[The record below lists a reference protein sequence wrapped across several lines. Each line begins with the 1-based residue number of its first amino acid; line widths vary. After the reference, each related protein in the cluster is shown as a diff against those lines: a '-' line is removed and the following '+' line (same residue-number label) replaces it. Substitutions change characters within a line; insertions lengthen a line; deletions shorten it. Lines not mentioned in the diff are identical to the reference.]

1 MVDNTSVGSL
11 ADVRISII
19 HILLTTYSA
28 SIYAYL
34 LSTARASAHSLV
46 PVVARTPQTEVILDR
61 MGTHPWWALLLAAAV
76 AIGLFSLITI
86 ETTPEVAN
94 PWAWESLNYDSLW
107 HRVLLVC
114 FGWWVGCSM
123 YVVVTESARL
133 SRLSNHIETVDLMDL
148 GAYQPLVRQGLTN
161 ALLVIGTVSVGSL
174 LLVDPRFGSVL
185 VIPWITS
192 VVIAWIGL
200 MLPLSGIRRKI
211 KTVKRKERAWCVQ
224 ALKTAR
230 DDLKSGAR
238 GGQSVAEI
246 VAYQTT
252 IDHIRNWPFDNP
264 TLVRFALY
272 LLIPLGSWLGGAFVE
287 RGLDLFLS

>member
-1 MVDNTSVGSL
+1 MADSAATTSL

-34 LSTARASAHSLV
+34 LSTVRASAHNLA
-46 PVVARTPQTEVILDR
+46 PVVTRTPQTQVILDQI
-61 MGTHPWWALLLAAAV
+61 GTHLWWALLLAAAV
-76 AIGLFSLITI
+76 ATGLFSLITI
-86 ETTPEVAN
+86 ETSPDMAN
-94 PWAWESLNYDSLW
+94 PWAWEALNYDTLW

-114 FGWWVGCSM
+114 FGWWIGCSM
-123 YVVVTESARL
+123 YVVITESARL
-133 SRLSNHIETVDLMDL
+133 SRLSNHIEAVDLMDL

-161 ALLVIGTVSVGSL
+161 ALLVIGTVSVASL
-174 LLVDPRFGSVL
+174 FLVEPGYGSVL
-185 VIPWITS
+185 VVPWIAS
-192 VVIAWIGL
+192 VIIAWVGL
-200 MLPLSGIRRKI
+200 MLPLSAIRRKI
-211 KTVKRKERAWCVQ
+211 KSAKRQELAWCAQ
-224 ALKTAR
+224 ALKNAR
-230 DDLKSGAR
+230 DDLKSGTS
-238 GGQSVAEI
+238 GQQSMAEL
-246 VAYQTT
+246 VAYQAT